1 MTAELPR
8 TVLESSQRVLFIGD
22 SITDCG
28 RRTDPDGLGAGYVR
42 LFADLLAIRDPQK
55 RVTLLN
61 RGISG
66 DRVTGLRQ
74 RWQPD
79 AIALQPDWLFVLIG
93 INDLHTY
100 LNDDDQAV
108 SPQLYREAYLDIL
121 QQTQQKLPDTRLV
134 LLDPFY
140 ICRPDQA
147 NAWQASVLQLLPEY
161 LKIVGELRESYAASH
176 ISLHDRFQD
185 LLLYNPAGR
194 FCPEPVHP
202 NPTGHLVIAELVYDA
217 LRY

>member
-1 MTAELPR
+1 MTAEQQR
-8 TVLESSQRVLFIGD
+8 TKLASSQRLLFIGD

-42 LFADLLAIRDPQK
+42 LLADLLTIREPQK

-66 DRVTGLRQ
+66 DRVTGLRD
-74 RWQPD
+74 RWQAD

-93 INDLHTY
+93 INDLHSY

-121 QQTQQKLPDTRLV
+121 QQTQQELPDTRLV
-134 LLDPFY
+134 LLEPFY

-147 NAWQASVLQLLPEY
+147 SAWQASVLQLLPEY
-161 LKIVGELRESYAASH
+161 LKVVRELREPYAEH
-176 ISLHDRFQD
+176 HVRVHDRFQD
-185 LLLYNPAGR
+185 LLQHHPAGR

-202 NPTGHLVIAELVYDA
+202 NATGHLVIADLVCDI
-217 LRY
+217 LQ